1 MYITLNDAKKHNIN
15 LEHVGSIDR
24 SGSVRGM
31 QRLYGWKK
39 GGQVRIGS
47 YIYNIGTSEVERAR
61 RLGILRGTCY

>member
-1 MYITLNDAKKHNIN
+1 MYITVENAKKYDIN

-24 SGSVRGM
+24 NGSVRGM

-47 YIYNIGTSEVERAR
+47 YIYNIGTLEVERAR
-61 RLGILRGTCY
+61 RLGILRGTRY